1 MSEGRE
7 TESACRDFQMLI
19 MRRLDGEISPED
31 DARLDEHLQDC
42 AACRRALDE
51 YSKVVSATAQVEM
64 RKVSDEQWDLY
75 WCSVYNRLERG
86 VAWIFVSLGAALAL
100 AWGGFRLVMHF
111 VSHPTMALWAKAGVL
126 VLMGGLA
133 LLFVSVVREKIS
145 LRCSDRY
152 RGVRR

>member
-1 MSEGRE
+1 
-7 TESACRDFQMLI
+7 MLI

-31 DARLDEHLQDC
+31 DALLDGHLQGC
-42 AACRRALDE
+42 AACRRELDE
-51 YSKVVSATAQVEM
+51 YSKVVSATAEVEM
-64 RKVSDEQWDLY
+64 RKVGDEQWDLY

-86 VAWIFVSLGAALAL
+86 VAWIFVSLGAAIAL
-100 AWGGFRLVMHF
+100 AWCGFRLVMHF
-111 VSHPTMALWAKAGVL
+111 VAHPTMALWAKAGVL